1 MYIYIYIDIYY
12 ILYICTV
19 KRRTLDVSFYYY
31 NAIKGK

>member
-1 MYIYIYIDIYY
+1 MNEYIYIYIY
-12 ILYICTV
+12 TV

>member
-1 MYIYIYIDIYY
+1 MNEYIYIYIYIY
-12 ILYICTV
+12 TV